1 MRIGIFTDTY
11 PPFVNGVSTSV
22 AMLEKA
28 LTKLGHQVYIVTVN
42 NENMKYKY
50 ENNDHIIR
58 IPGVPIGIYDYR
70 LTGAY
75 PLKAVKKIAKWNLD
89 VIHSQTEFGV
99 GTFARI
105 IAKQYN
111 IPLVHTYH
119 TMYEDYVHYITKG
132 YFDGPSKKIVEYLTN
147 FYCDQ
152 TATELIVPTK
162 KTYDLFKEKYHYTR
176 NVHIVPTGIEVE
188 RFYSENFK
196 KKELDDLRNQIGL
209 SKDQFTILFVGRLAS
224 EKSVDLLIEAQ
235 RDLAKKYNAVLMIVG
250 DGPDM
255 QKYQELA
262 MKYNIEDNVIFT
274 GKVPWTEVTKYYQ
287 LADIFAT
294 ASRSETQGLTV
305 IEAMAASL
313 PVVAVDD
320 ESFRNVVVEG
330 LNGELFDTKGE
341 YKKYVESFINDP
353 VKLKRFSKQARIN
366 ADQYSSKYFAERVL
380 DVYEDAISNVSG
392 NEKKDKTI
400 MNGFKE
406 TVKRTIKG
414 VFHGKDNS
422 R

>member
-1 MRIGIFTDTY
+1 
-11 PPFVNGVSTSV
+11 
-22 AMLEKA
+22 
-28 LTKLGHQVYIVTVN
+28 
-42 NENMKYKY
+42 
-50 ENNDHIIR
+50 
-58 IPGVPIGIYDYR
+58 
-70 LTGAY
+70 
-75 PLKAVKKIAKWNLD
+75 
-89 VIHSQTEFGV
+89 
-99 GTFARI
+99 
-105 IAKQYN
+105 
-111 IPLVHTYH
+111 
-119 TMYEDYVHYITKG
+119 
-132 YFDGPSKKIVEYLTN
+132 
-147 FYCDQ
+147 
-152 TATELIVPTK
+152 
-162 KTYDLFKEKYHYTR
+162 
-176 NVHIVPTGIEVE
+176 
-188 RFYSENFK
+188 
-196 KKELDDLRNQIGL
+196 
-209 SKDQFTILFVGRLAS
+209 
-224 EKSVDLLIEAQ
+224 
-235 RDLAKKYNAVLMIVG
+235 MIVG

>member
-209 SKDQFTILFVGRLAS
+209 SKDQFTILFVGRLAA

-320 ESFRNVVVEG
+320 ESFRTVVVEG

-341 YKKYVESFINDP
+341 YKKYDESFINDP